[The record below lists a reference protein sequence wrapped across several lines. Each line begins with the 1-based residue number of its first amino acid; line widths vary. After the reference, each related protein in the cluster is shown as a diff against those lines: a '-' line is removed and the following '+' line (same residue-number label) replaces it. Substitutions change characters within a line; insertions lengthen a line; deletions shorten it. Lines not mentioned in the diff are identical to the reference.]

1 MSMLTPALSE
11 LQAPSKFPELRME
24 CKQSHFKNFK
34 MSQWGNPVA
43 IGSLLRS
50 TAACAERM
58 RASGDRVFTH
68 RQYQLARANER
79 SW

>member
-34 MSQWGNPVA
+34 MSQWENPVA

-50 TAACAERM
+50 TATCAERM